1 MVDFKSIE
9 TFLWVVT
16 LGSFRGAAQRLT
28 LPSPPS
34 RSGSPS
40 SNAKWGEAVEPRSP
54 RGSPTPSGRQLMVY
68 AEKLIGLR
76 SEMMADVG
84 DRSAMRG
91 VMRLGV
97 AETIVHTWLSRLIKS
112 VNTAYPNLS
121 LEIEVDITPNLS
133 ARLLAQE
140 IELAFVLGPL
150 SASSVRNRSAVRLSD
165 RLSGQPRTRPRR
177 GSLTVHDLAKF
188 PIITFPRKTQPYEIV
203 RSLFNRP
210 DLPPI
215 RLHASASLATVI
227 HMAIEGLGIA
237 VIPTAIVENE
247 LAARAVATALD
258 RSENLAADVFGELA
272 GIPRYD
278 RGRARRRS
286 RRPKSRGRAPRLT
299 CRRRRVI
306 EKQPPYPKVWEQ
318 PHEPHRV
325 QSADTIP
332 PGSGTRFTKPRNSAP
347 HPRAECGG

>member
-16 LGSFRGAAQRLT
+16 LGSFRGAAQRLNT
-28 LPSPPS
+28 TQPAISQRIAQLEREMGVKLLS
-34 RSGSPS
+34 REHRM
-40 SNAKWGEAVEPRSP
+40 A
-54 RGSPTPSGRQLMVY
+54 SPTPSGRQLMVY

-76 SEMMADVG
+76 SEMMAEVG
-84 DRSAMRG
+84 DRSATRG

-97 AETIVHTWLSRLIKS
+97 AETIVHTWLPRLIKS
-112 VNTAYPNLS
+112 VNAAYPNLS

-140 IELAFVLGPL
+140 IELAFVVGPL
-150 SASSVRNRSAVRLSD
+150 SAAGMRNRVLCDYSIGFLASPALG
-165 RLSGQPRTRPRR
+165 LGNAP
-177 GSLTVHDLAKF
+177 LTVHDLAKF

-237 VIPTAIVENE
+237 VIPTAIVQNE
-247 LAARAVATALD
+247 LADGRLQLLSTDLKISPLTFSASWLASPDTVAVELV
-258 RSENLAADVFGELA
+258 ADLA
-272 GIPRYD
+272 GKIAQSSALVDAPPL
-278 RGRARRRS
+278 AR
-286 RRPKSRGRAPRLT
+286 
-299 CRRRRVI
+299 
-306 EKQPPYPKVWEQ
+306 
-318 PHEPHRV
+318 H
-325 QSADTIP
+325 
-332 PGSGTRFTKPRNSAP
+332 
-347 HPRAECGG
+347 

>member
-16 LGSFRGAAQRLT
+16 LGSFRGAAQRLNT
-28 LPSPPS
+28 TQPAISQRIAQLEREMGVKLLS
-34 RSGSPS
+34 REHRM
-40 SNAKWGEAVEPRSP
+40 A
-54 RGSPTPSGRQLMVY
+54 SPTASGRQLMVY

-76 SEMMADVG
+76 SEMMAEVG
-84 DRSAMRG
+84 DRSATRG

-97 AETIVHTWLSRLIKS
+97 AETIVHTWLPRLIKS

-140 IELAFVLGPL
+140 IELAFVVGPL
-150 SASSVRNRSAVRLSD
+150 SAAGVYNRVLCDYPIGFLASPALG
-165 RLSGQPRTRPRR
+165 LGNAA
-177 GSLTVHDLAKF
+177 LTVHDLAKF

-247 LAARAVATALD
+247 LADGRLQLLSTDLKISPLTFSASWLASPDTVAVELV
-258 RSENLAADVFGELA
+258 ADLA
-272 GIPRYD
+272 GKIAQSSALVDAPAL
-278 RGRARRRS
+278 AR
-286 RRPKSRGRAPRLT
+286 
-299 CRRRRVI
+299 
-306 EKQPPYPKVWEQ
+306 
-318 PHEPHRV
+318 H
-325 QSADTIP
+325 
-332 PGSGTRFTKPRNSAP
+332 
-347 HPRAECGG
+347 

>member
-16 LGSFRGAAQRLT
+16 LGSFRGAAQRLNT
-28 LPSPPS
+28 TQPAISQRIAQLEREMGVKLLNRDHRVALP
-34 RSGSPS
+34 
-40 SNAKWGEAVEPRSP
+40 
-54 RGSPTPSGRQLMVY
+54 TTSGRQLMVY

-76 SEMMADVG
+76 SEMMAAVG

-150 SASSVRNRSAVRLSD
+150 SISSVRNRPLCDYPIGFLASPSLG
-165 RLSGQPRTRPRR
+165 LGNGP
-177 GSLTVHDLAKF
+177 LTVHDLAKF

-210 DLPPI
+210 ELPPI

-247 LAARAVATALD
+247 LADGRLQLLSTNLKISPLTFSASWLASPDTVAVELV
-258 RSENLAADVFGELA
+258 ADLA
-272 GIPRYD
+272 GKIAQS
-278 RGRARRRS
+278 RALVD
-286 RRPKSRGRAPRLT
+286 APPLAG
-299 CRRRRVI
+299 
-306 EKQPPYPKVWEQ
+306 
-318 PHEPHRV
+318 H
-325 QSADTIP
+325 
-332 PGSGTRFTKPRNSAP
+332 
-347 HPRAECGG
+347 

>member
-1 MVDFKSIE
+1 MVDFKSLE

-16 LGSFRGAAQRLT
+16 LGNFRAAGDKLNTTQPAISQRIAQLERE
-28 LPSPPS
+28 LGVKLLN
-34 RSGSPS
+34 RDHRV
-40 SNAKWGEAVEPRSP
+40 A
-54 RGSPTPSGRQLMVY
+54 SPTPSGRQLMVY

-76 SEMMADVG
+76 SEMMVAVS

-112 VNTAYPNLS
+112 VNDAYPNLS

-140 IELAFVLGPL
+140 IELAFMLGPL
-150 SASSVRNRSAVRLSD
+150 SGSNVHNRELCDYPIGFLASPALGLGN
-165 RLSGQPRTRPRR
+165 GP
-177 GSLTVHDLAKF
+177 LTVHDLATF

-247 LAARAVATALD
+247 LADGRLQLLSTDLKVTPLTFSASWLASPDTAAVELV
-258 RSENLAADVFGELA
+258 ADLA
-272 GIPRYD
+272 GQIAHASALVDAPPL
-278 RGRARRRS
+278 AR
-286 RRPKSRGRAPRLT
+286 
-299 CRRRRVI
+299 
-306 EKQPPYPKVWEQ
+306 
-318 PHEPHRV
+318 H
-325 QSADTIP
+325 
-332 PGSGTRFTKPRNSAP
+332 
-347 HPRAECGG
+347 

>member
-16 LGSFRGAAQRLT
+16 LGSFRGAAQRLNT
-28 LPSPPS
+28 TQPAISQRIAQLEREMGVKLLS
-34 RSGSPS
+34 REHRM
-40 SNAKWGEAVEPRSP
+40 A
-54 RGSPTPSGRQLMVY
+54 SPTPSGRQLMVY

-76 SEMMADVG
+76 SEMMAEVG
-84 DRSAMRG
+84 DRSATRG

-97 AETIVHTWLSRLIKS
+97 AETIVHTWLPRLIKS
-112 VNTAYPNLS
+112 VNAAYPNLS

-140 IELAFVLGPL
+140 IELAFVVGPL
-150 SASSVRNRSAVRLSD
+150 SAAGMRNRVLCDYPIGFLASPALGLGD
-165 RLSGQPRTRPRR
+165 AP
-177 GSLTVHDLAKF
+177 LTVHDLAKF

-237 VIPTAIVENE
+237 VIPTAIVQNE
-247 LAARAVATALD
+247 LADGRLQLLATDLKISPLTFSASWLASPDTVAVELV
-258 RSENLAADVFGELA
+258 ADLA
-272 GIPRYD
+272 GKIAQSSALVDAPPL
-278 RGRARRRS
+278 AR
-286 RRPKSRGRAPRLT
+286 
-299 CRRRRVI
+299 
-306 EKQPPYPKVWEQ
+306 
-318 PHEPHRV
+318 H
-325 QSADTIP
+325 
-332 PGSGTRFTKPRNSAP
+332 
-347 HPRAECGG
+347 

>member
-16 LGSFRGAAQRLT
+16 LGSFRGAAQRLNT
-28 LPSPPS
+28 TQPAISQRIAQLE
-34 RSGSPS
+34 RELGVKLL
-40 SNAKWGEAVEPRSP
+40 NRDHRVA
-54 RGSPTPSGRQLMVY
+54 SPTTSGRQLMVY

-76 SEMMADVG
+76 SEMMAEVG

-150 SASSVRNRSAVRLSD
+150 SVSSVRNRPLCDYPIGFLASPSLG
-165 RLSGQPRTRPRR
+165 LGNGP
-177 GSLTVHDLAKF
+177 LTVHDLAKF

-247 LAARAVATALD
+247 LADGRLQLLSTDLKISPLTFSASWLASPDTVAVELV
-258 RSENLAADVFGELA
+258 ADLA
-272 GIPRYD
+272 GKIAQSSALVD
-278 RGRARRRS
+278 
-286 RRPKSRGRAPRLT
+286 APPLAG
-299 CRRRRVI
+299 
-306 EKQPPYPKVWEQ
+306 
-318 PHEPHRV
+318 H
-325 QSADTIP
+325 
-332 PGSGTRFTKPRNSAP
+332 
-347 HPRAECGG
+347 

>member
-1 MVDFKSIE
+1 MVDFRSLE

-16 LGSFRGAAQRLT
+16 LGSFRGAAQRLNT
-28 LPSPPS
+28 TQPAISQRIAQLE
-34 RSGSPS
+34 REMGVKLL
-40 SNAKWGEAVEPRSP
+40 NREHRVA
-54 RGSPTPSGRQLMVY
+54 SPTARGRQLMVY

-76 SEMMADVG
+76 SEMMAAVG

-97 AETIVHTWLSRLIKS
+97 AETVVHTWLSRLIKS

-150 SASSVRNRSAVRLSD
+150 SASSVRNRPLCDYPVGFLASPALG
-165 RLSGQPRTRPRR
+165 LGKGP
-177 GSLTVHDLAKF
+177 LTVQELAKF
-188 PIITFPRKTQPYEIV
+188 PIITFPRRSQPYEIV

-210 DLPPI
+210 GLPAI

-247 LAARAVATALD
+247 LADQRLQLLSTELKIPPLTFSASWLASPDTVAVELI
-258 RSENLAADVFGELA
+258 ADLA
-272 GIPRYD
+272 GKIAQSASVD
-278 RGRARRRS
+278 
-286 RRPKSRGRAPRLT
+286 APRLA
-299 CRRRRVI
+299 R
-306 EKQPPYPKVWEQ
+306 
-318 PHEPHRV
+318 H
-325 QSADTIP
+325 
-332 PGSGTRFTKPRNSAP
+332 
-347 HPRAECGG
+347 